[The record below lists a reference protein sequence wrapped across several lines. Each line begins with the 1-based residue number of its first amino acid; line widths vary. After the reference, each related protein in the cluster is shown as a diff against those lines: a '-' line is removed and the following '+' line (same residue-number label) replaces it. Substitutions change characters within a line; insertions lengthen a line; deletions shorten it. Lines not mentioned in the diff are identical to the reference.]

1 VSTIRPG
8 ASGLIAINC
17 IPITLRPGKNSQLAH
32 DSQNI
37 DVQGDFGVVVLLSII
52 YGLGLFP
59 CENHVFVF
67 RYYSSTAITRKRI
80 PNLDVGMHQLDQQFD
95 PGNPEST

>member
-1 VSTIRPG
+1 MHRFTGEYNWPG

-17 IPITLRPGKNSQLAH
+17 IPITLRPG
-32 DSQNI
+32 NI

-59 CENHVFVF
+59 CENHVFVS

-95 PGNPEST
+95 PGNPESR